1 MKMAGFVNEFL
12 SAANE
17 GPRIYFAPII
27 GDYRAIRSELNP
39 TGSSQAFMKSSVE
52 ISVTPARKRKR

>member
-12 SAANE
+12 SAASE
-17 GPRIYFAPII
+17 GPRIYFAPIV
-27 GDYRAIRSELNP
+27 GALRAVRSELNP
-39 TGSSQAFMKSSVE
+39 SGTRAFMKSSVE